1 MAGEFIVGL
10 SIFKTLYDSAKAL
23 KDINDGT
30 IRNGAVIEL
39 QEKIL
44 AAREAQSALLDR
56 ISELERKVAGFEEWN
71 AKEEKYELKDL
82 GRTAFAYMLKPN
94 ARGTASP
101 HWICTHC
108 YGNQKIEII
117 QHTNRRG
124 KDSGNGLI
132 CPGCHNEIRPSPNA
146 LMPGTGSPRWL
157 D

>member
-94 ARGTASP
+94 ARRIGYAHIATA
-101 HWICTHC
+101 T
-108 YGNQKIEII
+108 K
-117 QHTNRRG
+117 
-124 KDSGNGLI
+124 K
-132 CPGCHNEIRPSPNA
+132 
-146 LMPGTGSPRWL
+146 
-157 D
+157 